1 VPLLHTLPAA
11 QVTPAHGFGTHLPPE
26 QLSPAAHTT
35 PAHGLGGAQVRSQ
48 ANPAPQSAAHPRMA
62 AHLPVAGSQN
72 WPAAHVTP
80 LQATAK
86 HPVTQS
92 PSTQVCP
99 CGQVLPA
106 HGSLTRTQVARQVLP
121 AAQVPAGALAQGS
134 AWQAPPRQTRPV
146 PHGLPG
152 PQCRAPASAVP
163 PAPLSGVTFATS
175 AGASPTLAAPSC
187 PPLPPRPPVSTAG

>member
-1 VPLLHTLPAA
+1 LLHTLPAA
-11 QVTPAHGFGTHLPPE
+11 QVTPAQGFGTHFPPE

-35 PAHGLGGAQVRSQ
+35 PAHGLGGAHVRSQ
-48 ANPAPQSAAHPRMA
+48 ANPAPQSAAQPRMA

-99 CGQVLPA
+99 CGHVLPA
-106 HGSLTRTQVARQVLP
+106 HGSLTRTQAARQVLP

-134 AWQAPPRQTRPV
+134 GWQVPPRQTRPV
-146 PHGLPG
+146 AHELDD
-152 PQCRAPASAVP
+152 PQCRAPPSAAP
-163 PAPLSGVTFATS
+163 PAPPFPVTFPTS
-175 AGASPTLAAPSC
+175 AGASPPLAAASC
-187 PPLPPRPPVSTAG
+187 PPPPPRPPLSTVA